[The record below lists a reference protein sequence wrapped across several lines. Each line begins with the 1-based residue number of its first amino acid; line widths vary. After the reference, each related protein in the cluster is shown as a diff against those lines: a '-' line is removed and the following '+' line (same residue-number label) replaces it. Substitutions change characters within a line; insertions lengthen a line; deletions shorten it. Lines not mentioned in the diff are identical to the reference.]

1 MNKVFLIGNLTKDP
15 EQKTSKSGKTYA
27 KFSLAINR
35 YPYYGVDY
43 FDCIAFDT
51 TGENVSKYT
60 KKGQKLAVI
69 GSLRMDSY
77 TDSKGVSR
85 VQTHIVCENVEFL
98 SSRTEEKAAATEM
111 ESDFVDLPF

>member
-15 EQKTSKSGKTYA
+15 EQKTSKSGKTFA

-35 YPYYGVDY
+35 FPDGVDY
-43 FDCIAFDT
+43 FDCIAFDK
-51 TGENVSKYT
+51 TGENVTKYP

-77 TDSKGVSR
+77 TDTKGVSR

-98 SSRTEEKAAATEM
+98 SPKTEEKTAAVDTK
-111 ESDFVDLPF
+111 SDFVDLPF